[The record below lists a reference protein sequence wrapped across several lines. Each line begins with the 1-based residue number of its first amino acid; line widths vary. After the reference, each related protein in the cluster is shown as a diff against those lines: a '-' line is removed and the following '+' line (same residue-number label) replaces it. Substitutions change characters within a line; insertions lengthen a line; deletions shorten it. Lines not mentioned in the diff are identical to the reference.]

1 MLQIFL
7 HRQNFLRYY
16 SREKHSM
23 VHQKHAE
30 SSLWLRLWRPFFMLS
45 IYQKS
50 LLVLVSFLV
59 GYILIGFHSYSF
71 IKDLKQDLNLTYSD
85 KEHLKDIITL
95 LDTYIFHGA
104 ILVVLVMAFLSLTSF
119 LCIRALVDF
128 LDQMICSLKTLLDNT
143 NLKHPCSHG
152 THIPV
157 LTQDKIGEVASLVN
171 GLTSHIHNISLF
183 RRTIEAD
190 ETVEEVYQ
198 RLAFVFKETLKLATF
213 IIWEVQEKDDTILPV
228 YTWPPEL
235 EHDTC
240 TMGTSRACRAR
251 RTGEVVSSSGFPDIC
266 PVFPLSDIMTHSCV
280 PMIVS
285 GKVLGVVQFFT
296 LFVNSE
302 ERENQLLKNQ
312 YLAGLYLAEALPV
325 LHAKRLATNLHEM
338 ATKDA
343 LTGLANRR
351 FLETNI
357 NPLLAGI
364 KRRKTSMGVLMCDL
378 DFFKQVNDEYGHDV
392 GDEVLK
398 TVAGIMQ
405 ESVRASDIVI
415 RYGGEEFLIL
425 LTDCEIQKATDVAE
439 KIRAAVEAQLFRIEN
454 LSIRKTLSIG
464 VSIYPVD
471 GEGFWECVKHADIAL
486 YQAKNSGRNK
496 VLRFESSMWEGDNY

>member
-1 MLQIFL
+1 MTPNHLS
-7 HRQNFLRYY
+7 ND
-16 SREKHSM
+16 
-23 VHQKHAE
+23 
-30 SSLWLRLWRPFFMLS
+30 SLWLRLWRPFFSLS
-45 IYQKS
+45 VYKKF
-50 LLVLVSFLV
+50 LLVLASFLI
-59 GYILIGFHSYSF
+59 GYLLIGLHSYYF
-71 IKDLKQDLNLTYSD
+71 IQELKLELSIANLTPGIL
-85 KEHLKDIITL
+85 EQTNTL
-95 LDTYIFHGA
+95 LDKYILHGA
-104 ILVVLVMAFLSLTSF
+104 LLVALVMAFLSLTSF

-128 LDQMICSLKTLLDNT
+128 LDQMICTLQTLLNRGDS
-143 NLKHPCSHG
+143 KRSCSHG

-171 GLTSHIHNISLF
+171 DMTRHIHNLSLF

-198 RLAFVFKETLKLATF
+198 RLAFVFRETLLLNTF
-213 IIWEVQEKDDTILPV
+213 IIWEIREKDDTIEPV

-240 TMGTSRACRAR
+240 SMSTSRICRAR
-251 RTGEVVSSSGFPDIC
+251 RTGEVISSAGFPNIC
-266 PVFPLSDIMTHSCV
+266 PVFPLSDIMTHTCV

-285 GKVLGVVQFFT
+285 GKVLGVVQFLS
-296 LFVNSE
+296 LFVDSP
-302 ERENQLLKNQ
+302 ERASQLIKNQ
-312 YLAGLYLAEALPV
+312 HLAGLYLTEALPV
-325 LHAKRLATNLHEM
+325 LHAKRLASNLHDM

-364 KRRKTSMGVLMCDL
+364 KRRKTSLGVLMCDM

-398 TVAGIMQ
+398 TLASIMQ
-405 ESVRASDIVI
+405 EAVRASDIVI

-425 LTDCEIQKATDVAE
+425 LTDCEMQMATEVAE
-439 KIRAAVEAQLFRIEN
+439 KIRQAVEEQLFRVEN
-454 LSIRKTLSIG
+454 ISIRKTLSIG
-464 VSIYPVD
+464 VSIYPID

-486 YQAKNSGRNK
+486 YQAKDTGRNK
-496 VLRFESSMWEGDNY
+496 VLRFEPSMWKGDNY